1 MQKVWSIPTKYTN
14 GNGVTINTVV
24 DGWIVS
30 FYRRIALRKVSHFV
44 VSEKAWIPLVLFVT
58 CFILCVLREVFDP
71 SFIRMP
77 EAVVFSV
84 VVVLKALSE

>member
-1 MQKVWSIPTKYTN
+1 M
-14 GNGVTINTVV
+14 GMGLLFNTVV